1 MKPYHPNDV
10 RMRGNREKPEVMP
23 MSGKEKSFLPV
34 LLVLAAGW
42 IVACPG
48 PAVSQSV
55 DCNGTLASWRITHP
69 DYAKNCN
76 CSNGSGSMPVCSQP
90 GSAGS
95 SSSKGSSKKDFN
107 QEIKKELISNIIQNV
122 FAPPK
127 NDSQQQELLRK
138 QQEEELARIK
148 HEQEEL
154 ERQKIFDRNKA
165 ELLGAMKGTNSA
177 SGLKLK
183 GGGEELLTD
192 LKPVPDSG
200 QAGNTAMK
208 SNDTPQEN
216 APSARTRE
224 RARREVRP

>member
-1 MKPYHPNDV
+1 
-10 RMRGNREKPEVMP
+10 
-23 MSGKEKSFLPV
+23 MSRKKKSVLPV
-34 LLVLAAGW
+34 LLALAAGW
-42 IVACPG
+42 IAAFPG
-48 PAVSQSV
+48 PVFSQSV
-55 DCNGTLASWRITHP
+55 DCNGTLASWRMTHP

-76 CSNGSGSMPVCSQP
+76 CPPGSNSSMPVCSQP

-107 QEIKKELISNIIQNV
+107 QDIKKELISNIIQNV

-127 NDSQQQELLRK
+127 NDTQQQELLRK
-138 QQEEELARIK
+138 QQEEELARQK
-148 HEQEEL
+148 SEQEEL

-165 ELLGAMKGTNSA
+165 ELLGAMKGGNSA

-192 LKPVPDSG
+192 LKPVPDSV
-200 QAGNTAMK
+200 QAGNTSMK
-208 SNDTPQEN
+208 NGDTPQEN

-224 RARREVRP
+224 RARREARP

>member
-1 MKPYHPNDV
+1 
-10 RMRGNREKPEVMP
+10 
-23 MSGKEKSFLPV
+23 MSETGKIILSV
-34 LLVLAAGW
+34 LLFLAVW
-42 IVACPG
+42 IVACSG
-48 PAVSQSV
+48 AVNAQTV
-55 DCNGTLASWRITHP
+55 DCKGTLASWRLTHP
-69 DYAKNCN
+69 DYAKNCS
-76 CSNGSGSMPVCSQP
+76 CSPGSNSSMPVCSQP

-95 SSSKGSSKKDFN
+95 SSSRGGSKKNFN

-154 ERQKIFDRNKA
+154 ERQKIFERNKA
-165 ELLGAMKGTNSA
+165 ELLGAMKGGNSS

-192 LKPVPDSG
+192 LKPIPDSG
-200 QAGNTAMK
+200 QAGNTDMK
-208 SNDTPQEN
+208 NGDTPQEN
-216 APSARTRE
+216 APSARARE
-224 RARREVRP
+224 RAKREVRP